1 MTNNPGKSS
10 VVTQVYEIY
19 ISAKPQ
25 RIWDAIT
32 DPAWNKRYGYRGP
45 SVYDL
50 RPGGKYAAHAPPEM
64 RAMGLPDV
72 VIDGEVLE
80 ADAPRKLV
88 QISLSVLRRNERRR
102 IHAPHVGDRG
112 NAERILATHRDARA
126 HRRADHGGHGVQQ
139 VLRAGHGR
147 LELGLER
154 PEVAARNRQD
164 ARRLTK
170 PATRRTGHAPRER
183 EPVERHRDPAAQF
196 RQCLPRQ
203 KIASVR
209 SKTQNAATEPMP
221 YAAARG
227 HQSGAR
233 TAARR

>member
-88 QISLSVLRRNERRR
+88 QTYRFLFSEEMK
-102 IHAPHVGDRG
+102 GEG
-112 NAERILATHRDARA
+112 FT
-126 HRRADHGGHGVQQ
+126 
-139 VLRAGHGR
+139 
-147 LELGLER
+147 
-154 PEVAARNRQD
+154 
-164 ARRLTK
+164 RLTWEIEE
-170 PATRRTGHAPRER
+170 T
-183 EPVERHRDPAAQF
+183 
-196 RQCLPRQ
+196 
-203 KIASVR
+203 
-209 SKTQNAATEPMP
+209 
-221 YAAARG
+221 
-227 HQSGAR
+227 QSGFSRLTVTHELTGAPIMAGMVSSKFSEQG
-233 TAARR
+233 TGGWNWVLSDLKSLLETGKTLGG